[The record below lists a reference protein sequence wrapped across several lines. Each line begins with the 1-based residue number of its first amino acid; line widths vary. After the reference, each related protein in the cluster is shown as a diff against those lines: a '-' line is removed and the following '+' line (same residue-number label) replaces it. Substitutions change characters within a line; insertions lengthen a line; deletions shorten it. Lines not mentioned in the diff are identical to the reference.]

1 MAQPADDTGTSVP
14 RWTGVAVLVFVLV
27 AIAVVLAATQIP
39 HAKRPMIQP
48 PPRTTTL
55 TFTTTVTPTS

>member
-1 MAQPADDTGTSVP
+1 MAEPADESGPSVP

-27 AIAVVLAATQIP
+27 AIAVVIAATQIP
-39 HAKRPMIQP
+39 HAKRPTIQP

-55 TFTTTVTPTS
+55 TFTTTVTPTG